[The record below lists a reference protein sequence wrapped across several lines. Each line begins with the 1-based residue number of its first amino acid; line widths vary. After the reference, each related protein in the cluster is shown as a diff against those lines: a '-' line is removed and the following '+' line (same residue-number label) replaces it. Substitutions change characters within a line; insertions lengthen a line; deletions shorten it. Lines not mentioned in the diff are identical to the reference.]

1 MISVAQAW
9 WQRWGW
15 ILALGIA
22 TGASFPYLS
31 RLMNAN
37 ERPRLLQ
44 AVAIVDHGTFAI
56 DAVVARGI
64 APGPD
69 VSRAPGIG
77 EAATVPNKPP
87 GATLVAVVVYGLGRA
102 IGAPPDLAGLTLG
115 ARLLGAWLPTLLL
128 AWFAARRLGDDLH
141 ARAAVVIVVL
151 GTPLASYAHVLFG
164 HSLAALCLFVGST
177 WILDAWRGPAVA
189 SARAALGGL
198 VAALA
203 VVVEYG
209 VVFAAVPLG
218 IAAAFAWRRGVRTPV
233 LLAVLG
239 ASVPM
244 IALGLYHH
252 AVYGA
257 ALSTGYHQAIDAG
270 FAEIHGRGLLG
281 LTWPRAGEV
290 FDDLLSPYG
299 GLLYWAP
306 VVAFVPLGWSRL
318 PQGAERSFV
327 HVHAWIFV
335 AMLVLTLGLEQA
347 GGWRVGPRYLV
358 AALPAILPMLAVV
371 LRTIGT
377 REVAAALLV
386 GVVVWSV
393 AVNAL
398 AANWFPHLIP
408 TGNPLRDQLVPLVEL
423 GLQPY
428 SALDGFRGRV
438 PGAGA
443 LPAMVAIGLVV
454 VVLHRVI
461 APALR
466 RSVAIAAAVVVAV
479 ASIVAWSVPAAE
491 DAESSLAGL
500 AEIWEPDGPRSPRRV
515 PLGE

>member
-1 MISVAQAW
+1 
-9 WQRWGW
+9 
-15 ILALGIA
+15 
-22 TGASFPYLS
+22 
-31 RLMNAN
+31 
-37 ERPRLLQ
+37 
-44 AVAIVDHGTFAI
+44 
-56 DAVVARGI
+56 
-64 APGPD
+64 
-69 VSRAPGIG
+69 
-77 EAATVPNKPP
+77 
-87 GATLVAVVVYGLGRA
+87 
-102 IGAPPDLAGLTLG
+102 
-115 ARLLGAWLPTLLL
+115 
-128 AWFAARRLGDDLH
+128 
-141 ARAAVVIVVL
+141 
-151 GTPLASYAHVLFG
+151 VLFG

-189 SARAALGGL
+189 LALPRAGLLRAALGGL

-218 IAAAFAWRRGVRTPV
+218 IAAGFAWRRGVRMPV
-233 LLAVLG
+233 LVAVLG

-252 AVYGA
+252 AVYGS
-257 ALSTGYHQAIDAG
+257 ALSTGYHQALDAG

-281 LTWPRAGEV
+281 LTWPRAGDV

-318 PQGAERSFV
+318 AEGAGRSFV
-327 HVHAWIFV
+327 RAHAWIFV
-335 AMLVLTLGLEQA
+335 AMLALTLGLEQA

-358 AALPAILPMLAVV
+358 AALPAIIPMLAVV

-377 REVAAALLV
+377 REVTAALLV

-393 AVNAL
+393 VVNAL

-428 SALDGFRGRV
+428 SVLDGFRGRV

-443 LPAMVAIGLVV
+443 FSVVVAMGLVV
-454 VVLHRVI
+454 VVLRRVI

-466 RSVAIAAAVVVAV
+466 RSVAIAAAVVVVV
-479 ASIVAWSVPAAE
+479 AAIVAWSVPAAE